1 VRIFLDTNVL
11 ASSVA
16 TRGLCS
22 EVLEGVLHDHDLL
35 TCAPVFAE
43 LERVLLRK
51 FRLPESVVAGFLALL
66 RDEGVFIESRKAPSI
81 RIKDPDDVPI
91 VACAL
96 AGAADLFVTGDKALL
111 DLKVIDGLAVIS
123 PRAMWTRLSGM

>member
-81 RIKDPDDVPI
+81 RIKDPDDVAI

-111 DLKVIDGLAVIS
+111 DLKVIDGLVVVSA
-123 PRAMWTRLSGM
+123 REMWTRLAGM